1 MDIPLQKEEDLTPTY
16 SLTVKRS
23 EIVLKQENKGICQN
37 HSLIYMHF
45 HILECMWLWWFV
57 WIMVNNY

>member
-23 EIVLKQENKGICQN
+23 EIVLKQEKKGIMSKSFAN
-37 HSLIYMHF
+37 IYAFPYFGMHVV
-45 HILECMWLWWFV
+45 M
-57 WIMVNNY
+57 MVCSDYGE